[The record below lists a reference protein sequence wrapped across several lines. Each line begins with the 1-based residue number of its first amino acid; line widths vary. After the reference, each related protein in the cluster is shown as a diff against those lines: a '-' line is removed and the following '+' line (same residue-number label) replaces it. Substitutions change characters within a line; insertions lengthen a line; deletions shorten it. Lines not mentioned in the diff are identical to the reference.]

1 MCTKYVF
8 IITGPLASR
17 LVCQAHS
24 RLDAALCPRTASAY
38 LTRFKLYLA
47 FISWLQLPLQ
57 DLDSILAFLEFLTQN
72 GSRAHALT
80 SYISVLR
87 HYFKCCDI
95 DISALAHRKV
105 YLIIKS
111 VSINSTYIPK
121 FKANITIS
129 MLDKITSKCD
139 TLRYGCVY
147 KAVFLLA
154 YFVFLRL
161 SNVVPVLAKSFDATR
176 NLLRGDIIF
185 GPPGLHYPQVE
196 QVNAILQCPPSGSK
210 TFPLPLPSVPCVC
223 PQGPPGVCP
232 SLPLLPPLC
241 PSLSHWPCYPYF
253 IHGLL
258 HPHKNDQISWPQPS
272 QLWFLCIQA
281 FSSILGH

>member
-8 IITGPLASR
+8 IIAGPLASR

-24 RLDAALCPRTASAY
+24 RLEAALRPRTASAY

-47 FISWLQLPLQ
+47 FISWLQFPLQ

-95 DISALAHRKV
+95 DIAAFAHRKV
-105 YLIIKS
+105 HLFIKS
-111 VSINSTYIPK
+111 VLMNFRYVPR

-129 MLDKITSKCD
+129 MLQKITSKCD
-139 TLRYGCVY
+139 TLKYGCVY

-154 YFVFLRL
+154 YF
-161 SNVVPVLAKSFDATR
+161 
-176 NLLRGDIIF
+176 
-185 GPPGLHYPQVE
+185 
-196 QVNAILQCPPSGSK
+196 
-210 TFPLPLPSVPCVC
+210 
-223 PQGPPGVCP
+223 
-232 SLPLLPPLC
+232 
-241 PSLSHWPCYPYF
+241 
-253 IHGLL
+253 
-258 HPHKNDQISWPQPS
+258 
-272 QLWFLCIQA
+272 A
-281 FSSILGH
+281 FQM

>member
-17 LVCQAHS
+17 LVRQAHS
-24 RLDAALCPRTASAY
+24 RLDAALHPRTASVY

-72 GSRAHALT
+72 GSRAHTLT

-87 HYFKCCDI
+87 HYFKCCGI

-105 YLIIKS
+105 YLFIKS
-111 VSINSTYIPK
+111 VSINSMYIPK
-121 FKANITIS
+121 LKANITIS
-129 MLDKITSKCD
+129 MLDQITSKCY

-147 KAVFLLA
+147 KAVIFLA
-154 YFVFLRL
+154 SISFLRL
-161 SNVVPVLAKSFDATR
+161 SNVVPVSAKSFHATR

-185 GPPGLHYPQVE
+185 APPPPPPPPRGSHY
-196 QVNAILQCPPSGSK
+196 
-210 TFPLPLPSVPCVC
+210 
-223 PQGPPGVCP
+223 
-232 SLPLLPPLC
+232 
-241 PSLSHWPCYPYF
+241 H
-253 IHGLL
+253 
-258 HPHKNDQISWPQPS
+258 
-272 QLWFLCIQA
+272 
-281 FSSILGH
+281 